1 MITVIIG
8 KPGAGK
14 SSLLVALMEKAYVEH
29 GEEMLARSRARIEKF
44 NESRLSPLTPP
55 ARVPIYSDFE
65 VTLQVG
71 YKKTFKPYWLQG
83 YFFGLPNEDLQV
95 EFIPPGSLIALD
107 EAARYYNSR
116 KSATMPEWA
125 SRAYDMQRHF
135 DLNIMLTF
143 TRDMMADATIREIA
157 HKIILVE
164 RQEHDKNGN
173 AILRT
178 NWYCKEFEGYEDYDS
193 FKRGESEGKNT
204 TYNYEGNV
212 FDCYDS
218 FTFGSIF
225 LPPEG
230 KDFDYLEPIS
240 CGELAELKRTRPEVA
255 KFYERRE
262 PDGFRK
268 KKKEEKKLNNEDKK

>member
-14 SSLLVALMEKAYVEH
+14 SSLLVALMEKAYVER
-29 GEEMLARSRARIEKF
+29 GKEMLARSQARIEKF
-44 NESRLSPLTPP
+44 NETRKNPLTPP
-55 ARVPIYSDFE
+55 PEPPIYADFE
-65 VTLQVG
+65 VTLKVG

-83 YFFGLPNEDLQV
+83 YFFGIPNEDLQV

-135 DLNIMLTF
+135 DLDIMLTF

-164 RQEHDKNGN
+164 KQQHDKNGN
-173 AILRT
+173 AILGT
-178 NWYCKEFEGYEDYDS
+178 KWFCKEFDGYEDYEA
-193 FKRGESEGKNT
+193 FKRGESGGKST
-204 TYNYEGNV
+204 TYEYTGNV

-218 FTFGSIF
+218 FTFGNIF
-225 LPPEG
+225 LPPDG
-230 KDFDYLEPIS
+230 KDFDYFHPVS
-240 CGELAELKRTRPEVA
+240 AGELEELKQSRPELA
-255 KFYERRE
+255 QFYERRE

-268 KKKEEKKLNNEDKK
+268 KKPKEAKK

>member
-14 SSLLVALMEKAYVEH
+14 SSLLVALMEKAYVER
-29 GEEMLARSRARIEKF
+29 GKEMLARSRSRIEEF
-44 NESRLSPLTPP
+44 NQTRLTPLTPP
-55 ARVPIYSDFE
+55 SKVPIYADFE
-65 VTLQVG
+65 ATLKVG

-83 YFFGLPNEDLQV
+83 YFFGIPNEDLQV

-135 DLNIMLTF
+135 DLDIMLTF

-164 RQEHDKNGN
+164 KQQHEQNGN
-173 AILRT
+173 AILKT
-178 NWYCKEFEGYEDYDS
+178 KWFCKEFEGNEDYEA
-193 FKRGESEGKNT
+193 FKRGETQGKNT
-204 TYNYEGNV
+204 VYEYNGNV

-218 FTFGSIF
+218 FTFGNIF
-225 LPPEG
+225 LPPDG
-230 KDFDYLEPIS
+230 KDFDYLEPVS
-240 CGELAELKRTRPEVA
+240 AGKLAELKKSRPELA
-255 KFYERRE
+255 QFYERRE

-268 KKKEEKKLNNEDKK
+268 KKTQKGKKDDT